1 LSFLIEPDMGMIL
14 QESPLSADQVVKEA
28 DGKFRIT
35 ATVVE
40 SILLDRWLLAH
51 SPEISKL
58 KRTAA

>member
-1 LSFLIEPDMGMIL
+1 MGMIL
-14 QESPLSADQVVKEA
+14 QESPLSADQVVKEVE
-28 DGKFRIT
+28 GKFRIT

-58 KRTAA
+58 KKTAA